1 MWGEDR
7 KTGKEEEGAAIK
19 TVSVL
24 QISDNNK
31 YSISVGN
38 TRRGREV
45 AVAGPN
51 FIISL
56 SRSTEPQ
63 PGRDSVI

>member
-1 MWGEDR
+1 MEGGGGVRIGRRGKGGEGER
-7 KTGKEEEGAAIK
+7 GAATK

-51 FIISL
+51 FIIS
-56 SRSTEPQ
+56 RS
-63 PGRDSVI
+63 S